1 MTDFNQDQLAT
12 PRRRLRLDG
21 RPAKALAAI
30 LLLGLGAAGGAGAVS
45 MTRPGV
51 EMAPAQPVAIASL
64 STRTGIVTVRGR
76 VAEVYG
82 SRFTIQDGTGRTLID
97 AGPRALDGSVTTGAQ
112 VTVQGRVDEGVLH
125 ASFLVGADGNVTSLG
140 PPHGG
145 PRHGP
150 GPRGDGPPQA
160 GCGPEGAP
168 PPPPPPAQGNAQTP
182 AAAAAPAPAP
192 ATGG

>member
-1 MTDFNQDQLAT
+1 MTDTNHDNADRAEAA

-21 RPAKALAAI
+21 RPAKALTAI

-64 STRTGIVTVRGR
+64 AGRTGIVTVRGR

-82 SRFTIQDGTGRTLID
+82 GRFTVRDGSGRTLVD
-97 AGPRALDGSVTTGAQ
+97 AGPRALDGAVTAGAQ
-112 VTVQGRVDEGVLH
+112 VTVQGRFDEGVLR
-125 ASFLVGADGNVTSLG
+125 ASFLVGADGNVTPLG

-150 GPRGDGPPQA
+150 GPRGDGPPGP
-160 GCGPEGAP
+160 GCAP
-168 PPPPPPAQGNAQTP
+168 PPPPAAQGNTQTP
-182 AAAAAPAPAP
+182 PAAPAAPAPGP
-192 ATGG
+192 ATGR